1 MENCRCRAA
10 SRAPRPLVQRKPF
23 FRHVQRVGFG
33 DVRMSEGYH
42 EAKTAILTGPK
53 YAVLDASDRIFANEL
68 VAIAEKQTDLPTR
81 FDYIRRLGIPF
92 SRYASVADMDFAK
105 TQILGWGV
113 DAGKVASLFAV
124 LSKPLL
130 GYTASGF
137 DFSKRFFHQDT
148 KLGFKVENASLGS
161 HKTKDPY
168 DGAQDPTVTDPAEK
182 SFEKSDILFFS
193 GHQYAQYKEPGQF
206 GDDQIESCFNVGMI
220 SKALSKVKLIVSTS
234 CATICKDVAKIWQS
248 KFPSATILGYRFSAP
263 LDGSKVANAFG
274 DQLVK
279 KGPVDLSNSSGMS
292 KVKEAWKS
300 VVLAK
305 HSIGGGPGILEGSEV
320 EFWGGKNWV
329 KKPWNDKANDCHYH

>member
-1 MENCRCRAA
+1 MQNCKCRP
-10 SRAPRPLVQRKPF
+10 RARVRSQISRKPF
-23 FRHVQRVGFG
+23 FQVQRNGFG
-33 DVRMSEGYH
+33 DVRLAEGYYY
-42 EAKTAILTGPK
+42 ARTTILAGAK
-53 YAVLDASDRIFANEL
+53 YAALGTADKSFADQL
-68 VAIAEKQTDLPTR
+68 LALAEKQTSTQTR
-81 FDYIRRLGIPF
+81 YDYITKIQIPF
-92 SRYASVADMDFAK
+92 SRYASVADMDYAK
-105 TQILGWGV
+105 TQILAWGV

-148 KLGFKVENASLGS
+148 KLGFDVENRSLGS
-161 HKTKDPY
+161 HKTPDPY
-168 DGAQDPTVTDPAEK
+168 DKGQTAAVTNPAEK
-182 SFEKSDILFFS
+182 SFEKSDMLFFS

-248 KFPSATILGYRFSAP
+248 KFPGATILGYRFSAP
-263 LDGSKVANAFG
+263 LDGSKVATGFG
-274 DQLVK
+274 NQLAK
-279 KGPVDLSNSSGMS
+279 KGPVDLSNSTGMA

-305 HSIGGGPGILEGSEV
+305 HSIGGGPGILEGTEV
-320 EFWGGKNWV
+320 EFHNGKTWV
-329 KKPWNDKANDCHYH
+329 KKAWDDKANECHYH